1 MPRTASDTSLSGD
14 IGKSYSINP
23 SIAHHITGVRRCF
36 FAPVRASCPT
46 RAQSFKVLPGD
57 TLIYMDIDAV
67 IAALGTRFDPA
78 EAAIAERM
86 LREYAGSI
94 PDAQLVEAGW
104 RWRSGGEAG
113 ADLA

>member
-1 MPRTASDTSLSGD
+1 MPRTASGASLSRD
-14 IGKSYSINP
+14 IGKSYWFNP
-23 SIAHHITGVRRCF
+23 SIAHHVTAVKGSF
-36 FAPVRASCPT
+36 YASVRASCPT

-94 PDAQLVEAGW
+94 PDAQLVEEIGLALAIW
-104 RWRSGGEAG
+104 RRGRR
-113 ADLA
+113 